1 MSGGT
6 SATTMVLLG
15 VIQNQEIK
23 ILVDSGSSHTFI
35 SSQLAASLT
44 GIEPVHSSLTVQV
57 ANGSKL
63 QCVEHIPQASWSLSG
78 YSFWSNL
85 KILPLSGYDMILGLD
100 WLQCYSPMKVHWG
113 QKSMLIPYKGTTI
126 LLCGDDHDIPAGS
139 VVQVHLVEEDPLP
152 DQSTVPPLEIT

>member
-1 MSGGT
+1 MITSQYLGKNNCSFVRSGCVWGYFCYYYG
-6 SATTMVLLG
+6 VVG

-44 GIEPVHSSLTVQV
+44 GIESVHSSMTVQV

-126 LLCGDDHDIPAGS
+126 LLCGMIM
-139 VVQVHLVEEDPLP
+139 
-152 DQSTVPPLEIT
+152 DQWCKYT